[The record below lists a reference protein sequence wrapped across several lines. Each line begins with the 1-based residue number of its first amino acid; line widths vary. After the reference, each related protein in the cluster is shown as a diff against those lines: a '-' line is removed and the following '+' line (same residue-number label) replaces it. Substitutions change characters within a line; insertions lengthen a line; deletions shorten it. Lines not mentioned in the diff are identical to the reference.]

1 MSQQEVVRRRR
12 AFLTAMAELLRRRR
26 AIQAGMQPT
35 PERPEGSI
43 AGLSSD
49 YLRAAD
55 TVERVQQNLEKDH
68 SLVRRFT
75 GGIVHQVRGLHS
87 CRLHNQCLTCCALV
101 LAHALCTRCGRAWH
115 LCRLPIS
122 APNLVVSLGAC
133 ACAVHLVYPHLGM
146 STQRALHAQARAGG
160 CHVLL
165 FAVYPSWAEGAM

>member
-1 MSQQEVVRRRR
+1 MRSQTPRLQEIVRRRR

-75 GGIVHQVRGLHS
+75 GGIVHQVRLARMALPEPLERAVPDLTLSPCLH
-87 CRLHNQCLTCCALV
+87 A
-101 LAHALCTRCGRAWH
+101 
-115 LCRLPIS
+115 
-122 APNLVVSLGAC
+122 GAC
-133 ACAVHLVYPHLGM
+133 TTLHGPRGCWHACSHM
-146 STQRALHAQARAGG
+146 
-160 CHVLL
+160 
-165 FAVYPSWAEGAM
+165 